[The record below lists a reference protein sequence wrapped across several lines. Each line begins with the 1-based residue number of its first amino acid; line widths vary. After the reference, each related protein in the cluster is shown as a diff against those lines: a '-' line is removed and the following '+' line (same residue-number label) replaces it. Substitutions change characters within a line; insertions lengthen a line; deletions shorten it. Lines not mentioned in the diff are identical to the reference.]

1 MSAVRPIRRP
11 LAPATLLAIP
21 ALALATLGGTA
32 AAQTDDR
39 DAELASRR
47 AQLDER
53 YAFGPTAARDIGY
66 RIAWQATIDDPVR
79 RVEAFAGDVYALDS
93 GNRLTRIDQATGD
106 LIWTTTAADPNDR
119 VWGVTPGIAP
129 FNGLPWGQNDGDRLY
144 VTADPVVME
153 IDHATGSVVGR
164 QNLEKVPSTDVIRFG
179 SYLIFGTNNGQIVWH
194 QFLVGQEWRANQL
207 LGPIE
212 ATPTVVGGDNLAA
225 ASKGG
230 TVLLLD
236 AKTAGRLWGE
246 KVFSSVSAPL
256 TAGGGF
262 VFVAGEDQYLWAF
275 NARNGRT
282 AWRYFTQSPLD
293 TAPIFVDTS
302 TGGVVLQWVE
312 NEGLVCLEADPG
324 DTIEGSAR
332 WRIADARGEGIGMIG
347 DRVALWDAPNRE
359 LRVVDLDQ
367 GAVTRKISLPQVA
380 HLRMVGDSILAV
392 GDDGRIVRLDP
403 AR

>member
-1 MSAVRPIRRP
+1 MSAVRHFRRP
-11 LAPATLLAIP
+11 VASATLLAIP
-21 ALALATLGGTA
+21 VLALAALGTTA
-32 AAQTDDR
+32 TAQTDDR

-47 AQLDER
+47 AELDQR
-53 YAFGPTAARDIGY
+53 YAFGPTAARQIGY
-66 RIAWQATIDDPVR
+66 RIAWQATIGDPIR
-79 RVEAFAGDVYALDS
+79 RVDAFAGDVYALDS

-129 FNGLPWGQNDGDRLY
+129 FNGLPWGQNDADRLY

-153 IDHATGSVVGR
+153 LDYATGSVVGR
-164 QNLEKVPSTDVIRFG
+164 QDLEKVPATDVIRFG

-212 ATPTVVGGDNLAA
+212 ATPTLVGSDNIAA

-236 AKTAGRLWGE
+236 AKSAGRVWGD
-246 KVFSSVSAPL
+246 KVFSGVSAPL

-262 VFVAGEDQYLWAF
+262 VFVAGKDQYLWAF
-275 NARNGRT
+275 DARNGRT
-282 AWRYFTQSPLD
+282 SWRYFTQSPLD
-293 TAPIFVDTS
+293 TAPIYVDTAK
-302 TGGVVLQWVE
+302 GGVVLQWVE
-312 NEGLVCLEADPG
+312 NEGLVCLEANPG
-324 DTIEGSAR
+324 DTIEGAAR
-332 WRIADARGEGIGMIG
+332 WRIPDARGEGIGMIG
-347 DRVALWDAPNRE
+347 DRVVLWDAPNHD

-367 GAVTRKISLPQVA
+367 GAVTRKISLPQVSE
-380 HLRMVGDSILAV
+380 LSMIGDSILAV
-392 GDDGRIVRLDP
+392 GEDGRIVRLDP